1 MNRRKRVKMSY
12 ISFWVRWLA
21 EHAPNTAMRQFNKL
35 AGHNVRKPR
44 ETAKITFKLLLLS
57 RRRVLMKNQRALSN
71 TENGPN

>member
-1 MNRRKRVKMSY
+1 MSY
-12 ISFWVRWLA
+12 IPFWVRWLA

-35 AGHNVRKPR
+35 AGRNVRKPR